1 MTEEQAVL
9 ARKCVRCNNNE
20 DLAGYLMLAFNEASH
35 VFGDMKKKNKL
46 KNSRTYAGQCILIK
60 RLSFAENSN

>member
-20 DLAGYLMLAFNEASH
+20 DLARYLRLAFNEVSH
-35 VFGDMKKKNKL
+35 VFGDMEKKT
-46 KNSRTYAGQCILIK
+46 SRKTRELTTMYADK
-60 RLSFAENSN
+60 AS

>member
-20 DLAGYLMLAFNEASH
+20 DLARYLMLAFNEASH
-35 VFGDMKKKNKL
+35 VFGDMEKKQVEKL
-46 KNSRTYAGQCILIK
+46 
-60 RLSFAENSN
+60 ENLRQRIVTDKAS

>member
-20 DLAGYLMLAFNEASH
+20 DLARYLMLAFNEASD
-35 VFGDMKKKNKL
+35 VFGDMEKKTIRKTRELTTMYSDKA
-46 KNSRTYAGQCILIK
+46 S
-60 RLSFAENSN
+60 

>member
-9 ARKCVRCNNNE
+9 ARKCVRCNDNE
-20 DLAGYLMLAFNEASH
+20 DLAWYLMLAFNEASH
-35 VFGDMKKKNKL
+35 VFGDMEKKKQVEKL
-46 KNSRTYAGQCILIK
+46 ENLRQCMLIK